1 MKTKTLRISAITFMM
16 ALVTLGFSSCSGGG
30 QGNQDRGSHQTH
42 DQSHDVE
49 VSDAQLAEFSV
60 NGNCGMCNQRIETAA
75 TSVGGVTSAEWDGNT
90 KMIEIAMDPGTDLH
104 EVHMA
109 IAKAGHDTEMHRAT
123 DEAYDNLHACCKYER
138 E

>member
-1 MKTKTLRISAITFMM
+1 M
-16 ALVTLGFSSCSGGG
+16 
-30 QGNQDRGSHQTH
+30 
-42 DQSHDVE
+42 DQ
-49 VSDAQLAEFSV
+49 
-60 NGNCGMCNQRIETAA
+60 
-75 TSVGGVTSAEWDGNT
+75 
-90 KMIEIAMDPGTDLH
+90 GTDLH

>member
-1 MKTKTLRISAITFMM
+1 MKTKTLRISAIAIF
-16 ALVTLGFSSCSGGG
+16 AAILTLGISSCSGGG

-49 VSDAQLAEFSV
+49 VGDVQLAEFSV
-60 NGNCGMCNQRIETAA
+60 NGNCSMCKQRIEEAA
-75 TSVGGVTSAEWDGNT
+75 TSVSGVTSAEWDVNAKT
-90 KMIEIAMDPGTDLH
+90 IEIAMDQGTDLH

>member
-1 MKTKTLRISAITFMM
+1 MKTKTLRISAIAMF
-16 ALVTLGFSSCSGGG
+16 AAIFTLGISSCSGGG

-49 VSDAQLAEFSV
+49 VSDAHLAEFQV
-60 NGNCGMCNQRIETAA
+60 NGNCGMCKQRIEEAA
-75 TSVGGVTSAEWDGNT
+75 TSVGGVNSAEWDSQT
-90 KMIEIAMDPGTDLH
+90 EKIEIAVDSGTDLH

-109 IAKAGHDTEMHRAT
+109 IAKAGHDAEMHRAT